1 MFALFSS
8 NFIWDREKGR
18 CQKEEK
24 AEEEQIGVCTSSFL
38 TSSLNSNIEEISKAK
53 LRGKCKMLI
62 SQCFKAKT
70 LGPKDYICMIS
81 FLPKYLGRA
90 QRDLHCSFI
99 CHLLGKT
106 LGKLLNI
113 SESYFTHL

>member
-24 AEEEQIGVCTSSFL
+24 AEEEQIGICTSSFL

-70 LGPKDYICMIS
+70 LGPNDYICMIS
-81 FLPKYLGRA
+81 FLPKY
-90 QRDLHCSFI
+90 S
-99 CHLLGKT
+99 GKGT
-106 LGKLLNI
+106 ERPALQL
-113 SESYFTHL
+113 YFNTFLIEFFKTYM